1 MLNVCINIGAYI
13 DKNHIATNSIKNW
26 YINNAQKRFC
36 ILNSNMDHC
45 IQVRAKSY
53 IWKYMIWIAY
63 DSALNVAMYHS
74 SPQICLLCLRWHL
87 HLALSSE
94 RMTDWLVRKQ
104 SFRPSGIFSVHKY
117 YRKQLFVYPK
127 TLHKKNI
134 YARCNEFL
142 FFIFW

>member
-1 MLNVCINIGAYI
+1 MSQ
-13 DKNHIATNSIKNW
+13 T
-26 YINNAQKRFC
+26 
-36 ILNSNMDHC
+36 
-45 IQVRAKSY
+45 
-53 IWKYMIWIAY
+53 
-63 DSALNVAMYHS
+63 YHS
-74 SPQICLLCLRWHL
+74 SPQICLQCLRWHL

-134 YARCNEFL
+134 YARWIEFL
-142 FFIFW
+142 FYYFLVSISLFSPKLFQFSCSKKSATCKAQHMKISSSINLLFLMSDVPTYPNKQSEINK